1 MHPTISET
9 IKAEGFTDKDA
20 EKLYLEGLEWTREQE
35 PKSASGECG
44 WTTRIGGRTLELRG
58 IPVEDRG
65 IACPTLF
72 LVPDSPEPVCRRLAR
87 GAAAVVVKISEEAD
101 RARVPLVFRNTE
113 TEDPEIVWGD
123 ESGRK
128 LDAAEI
134 VSRTSEAFRSL
145 GFTVSDEAIRHN
157 LDAWRADLKSG
168 FRDEKNGVHLFSPCG
183 CNPLRFWISRLSE
196 ECAGYQ
202 NTYAV

>member
-1 MHPTISET
+1 M
-9 IKAEGFTDKDA
+9 
-20 EKLYLEGLEWTREQE
+20 
-35 PKSASGECG
+35 
-44 WTTRIGGRTLELRG
+44 
-58 IPVEDRG
+58 
-65 IACPTLF
+65 
-72 LVPDSPEPVCRRLAR
+72 
-87 GAAAVVVKISEEAD
+87 KISEEAD

-134 VSRTSEAFRSL
+134 VSRTSEAFREL

-157 LDAWRADLKSG
+157 LDDWRSDLKSG

-196 ECAGYQ
+196 EGAGYQ

>member
-20 EKLYLEGLEWTREQE
+20 EKLYLEGLEWTRDPDPGNAEG
-35 PKSASGECG
+35 A
-44 WTTRIGGRTLELRG
+44 WTVKLGRRTLLLRG
-58 IPVEDRG
+58 VPVEGRG
-65 IACPTLF
+65 IACPSLYW
-72 LVPDSPEPVCRRLAR
+72 VPEGAGATMQRLAR
-87 GAAAVVVKISEEAD
+87 GAAAVVVKIGEEAD

-123 ESGRK
+123 EAGRK

-134 VSRTSEAFRSL
+134 VSRTSAAFRSL
-145 GFTVSDEAIRHN
+145 GFAVSDEAIRHN
-157 LDAWRADLKSG
+157 LDAWRSDLKSG

-183 CNPLRFWISRLSE
+183 CNPLRFWVSRLSE
-196 ECAGYQ
+196 EGRGYQ